1 MFFPQF
7 FLGLDGMTRRM
18 QTYADN
24 LGWNGLNL
32 VSTIG
37 AFLMGL
43 GFFVLVVNL
52 LYSAWKNK
60 RDTANDPG
68 MVVHLSGGLNH
79 QFKLTTL

>member
-1 MFFPQF
+1 NEKLGKISFWIFVVGFNVCFFPQF

-60 RDTANDPG
+60 RD
-68 MVVHLSGGLNH
+68 
-79 QFKLTTL
+79 